1 MEFAQWVAELSV
13 RTNRSLAGSRVFV
26 TGDALTDDL
35 RAAFQSWGLL
45 PIFQREQAD
54 FIWNEL
60 PQKKELTGAEAMAR
74 AAKYMPVTRAL
85 IDRLVAKQS
94 LEGLRIAVCLV
105 LEPKTS
111 VLLQE
116 LKRAGA
122 EVGVCAP
129 AAEVDQ
135 RVADELARR
144 DVIVEACATW
154 TPEQDHA
161 AALRLLDRLRP
172 NLIVDDGGSFA
183 RLCKL
188 ERPALSRQLIGVAE
202 ETTSGVRAFAAM
214 EAARELSW
222 PVVAVNDSRL
232 KTCFDNRH
240 GTGET
245 CVTSMQ
251 ALLGWNCFSR
261 AEVVVIGYGPVGE
274 GFARRICTLGA
285 DVCIVDGDPAA
296 ALRARFDGFNV
307 ADIAE
312 AFAGADMVVSATGVR
327 HTVSMEE
334 MKLLRDKT
342 ILAVIGGIAHEL
354 ALDDL
359 PADALGDADT
369 NAICELQV
377 PDGPTLRLLAHGDG
391 VNYTA
396 GGGNP
401 IEVMDLSLAV
411 QVAAIAYLAKHKG
424 ELPAK
429 LLRLGKD
436 DENLIAQLALAVRGA
451 SARQVGQ
458 KSDTVPDWKLTRF
471 SDA

>member
-1 MEFAQWVAELSV
+1 MEFAEWVAELSC
-13 RTNRSLAGSRVFV
+13 RTNRSLAGSCVFV
-26 TGDALTDDL
+26 TKETLTDSL
-35 RAAFQSWGLL
+35 RTAFQSWGLL
-45 PIFQREQAD
+45 PIFQREEAD
-54 FIWNEL
+54 FVWNEL
-60 PQKKELTGAEAMAR
+60 PEKKELTGTEAMAR

-85 IDRLVAKQS
+85 VDGLVAKQS
-94 LEGLRIAVCLV
+94 LQGLRIAVCLV

-122 EVGVCAP
+122 EVGVFAP
-129 AAEVDQ
+129 AAEVDP

-144 DVIVEACATW
+144 DVMVEACATW
-154 TPEQDHA
+154 TSEQDHA
-161 AALRLLDRLRP
+161 GALCLLDHLRP

-188 ERPALSRQLIGVAE
+188 ERPELSAQLIGVAE

-214 EAARELSW
+214 EAAQELPW

-245 CVTSMQ
+245 CVTSIQ
-251 ALLGWNCFSR
+251 ALFGWHCF
-261 AEVVVIGYGPVGE
+261 AGVEVVVIGYGPVGE
-274 GFARRICTLGA
+274 GFARRIRTLGA

-296 ALRARFDGFNV
+296 ALRARFDGFKV

-312 AFAGADMVVSATGVR
+312 AFACADVVVSATGVR
-327 HTVSMEE
+327 HTVSIEE
-334 MKLLRDKT
+334 MKLLRGGT
-342 ILAVIGGIAHEL
+342 TLAVIGGIAHEL
-354 ALDDL
+354 ALDEL
-359 PADALGDADT
+359 PTDALRGADT
-369 NAICELQV
+369 DAIRELQV
-377 PDGPTLRLLAHGDG
+377 PGGPTLRLLANGDG

-411 QVAAIAYLAKHKG
+411 QVAAIAYLVEHKG

-436 DENLIAQLALAVRGA
+436 DESLIAQLALAARGA

-458 KSDTVPDWKLTRF
+458 KSDTVPDWRLTRF
-471 SDA
+471 SDV